1 MSLDD
6 STNTPAPTGDSS
18 HQSVGRL
25 ADRLFRHES
34 SRLRATLLRRLGT
47 GSLDLADDI
56 VQETLLAAL
65 HNWRFKGIPDNPAAW
80 LSRVAQNKA
89 IDLLRRNQRFADVLP
104 FLHESPST
112 NPPPNPSIITHHP
125 DDPIRLMLLCAHP
138 ILSENDRIILTLAL
152 AAGFGTS
159 EIARAFLLSHSAAE
173 QRLTR
178 AKRTLRESGASM
190 ELPDGDLS
198 PRIASVLATLYLMLN
213 EGHGVHKSDP
223 HTRKDLITETQY
235 LLKLLLTS
243 PLTPEPARADVHA
256 LTSLTCFLAAR
267 INTRTD
273 ASGGLVLME
282 DQDRSLWDKAAIG
295 EGYWHLTRSTHA
307 EHLTPYGIEAAIA
320 SCHAAAPTFEETNW
334 EQIVAFY
341 QLLAQIKP
349 TPIVL
354 LNAAAAIAMH
364 RGPSAGLAALDDLE
378 KQTAI
383 PLGGFSDRYYLVE
396 ATRGEI
402 LRRAGENAKAADSFR
417 RALLLPCSE
426 PEKQLLEA
434 RLREVTE

>member
-1 MSLDD
+1 MPPDD
-6 STNTPAPTGDSS
+6 SSPIPAPTGAPS
-18 HQSVGRL
+18 HQSVGLL

-65 HNWRFKGIPDNPAAW
+65 HHWRFQGIPDNPAAW

-89 IDLLRRNQRFADVLP
+89 IDLLRRNQRFADALP
-104 FLHESPST
+104 FLRESPPSSVT
-112 NPPPNPSIITHHP
+112 SVPSIITHHP

-190 ELPDGDLS
+190 ELPEGDLT

-213 EGHGVHKSDP
+213 EGHAAHSGDQL
-223 HTRKDLITETQY
+223 TRKDLISETQY
-235 LLKLLLTS
+235 LLKLLLAS
-243 PLTPEPARADVHA
+243 PLTPNPALADIHA
-256 LTSLTCFLAAR
+256 LASLACFLAAR
-267 INTRTD
+267 LHTRTD

-295 EGYWHLTRSTHA
+295 EGYWHLTRSTTA
-307 EHLTPYGIEAAIA
+307 THLSAYGIEAAIA
-320 SCHAAAPTFEETNW
+320 SCHAAATTFEETNW
-334 EQIVAFY
+334 EQIVSLY

-354 LNAAAAIAMH
+354 LNTAAAIAMH
-364 RGPSAGLAALDDLE
+364 RGPQAGLAALD
-378 KQTAI
+378 AI
-383 PLGGFSDRYYLVE
+383 PLGGFSDRYHLVE

-402 LRRAGENAKAADSFR
+402 LRRAGENAKAAESFR

-426 PEKQLLEA
+426 PEKQLLES
-434 RLREVTE
+434 RLREVTS